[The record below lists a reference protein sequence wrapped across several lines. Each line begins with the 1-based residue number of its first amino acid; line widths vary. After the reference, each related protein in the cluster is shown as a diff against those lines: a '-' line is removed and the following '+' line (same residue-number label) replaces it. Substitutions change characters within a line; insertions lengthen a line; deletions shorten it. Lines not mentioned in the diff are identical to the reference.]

1 MIGLHVRK
9 TLKGSGKNIEL
20 QLSLDI
26 KKGEFVTLYGE
37 SGAGKTSALRL
48 LSGLLTPDVGTITVD
63 GRVWFDAEKHINLPS
78 QTRKLGYVF
87 QDYALFPH
95 MTVRQNLEFALT
107 KAQDG
112 AIVVELLEFMELSDL
127 QDRKPMTLSG
137 GQKQRVALARALVQ
151 QPEILILDE
160 PLSALDYA
168 MRVKL
173 QSYIL
178 RIHKKFKLT
187 TILVSNDIGEIV
199 RMSDRVIELQQGKV
213 IKTATTADFF
223 GLNKA
228 SAKFRFTGEIIS
240 IQKEDVIYVVGVLIG
255 NEVVKVIADL
265 AEVRQLAIGDKVYV
279 ASKAFNPIIQKI

>member
-173 QSYIL
+173 QTYIL

-187 TILVSNDIGEIV
+187 TILVSHDIGEIV
-199 RMSDRVIELQQGKV
+199 RMSDRVIELKQGKV

>member
-20 QLSLDI
+20 ELSLDI

-37 SGAGKTSALRL
+37 SGAGKTSTLRL
-48 LSGLLTPDVGTITVD
+48 LSGLLTPDLGNITVD
-63 GRVWFDAEKHINLPS
+63 GSVWFDAEKQINLPS

-95 MTVRQNLEFALT
+95 MSVRQNLEFALT
-107 KAQDG
+107 KEQAST
-112 AIVVELLEFMELSDL
+112 IVVELLEFMELLEL
-127 QDRKPMTLSG
+127 QDRKPMSLSG

-173 QSYIL
+173 QAYIL

-187 TILVSNDIGEIV
+187 TILVSHDIGEIV
-199 RMSDRVIELQQGKV
+199 RMSDRVVELQEGKV
-213 IKTATTADFF
+213 IKTAATADFF

-228 SAKFRFTGEIIS
+228 SAKFKFTGEIIS
-240 IQKEDVIYVVGVLIG
+240 IQKEDVVYVVGVLIG
-255 NEVVKVIADL
+255 NELVKVIADL

-279 ASKAFNPIIQKI
+279 ASKAFNPILQKI